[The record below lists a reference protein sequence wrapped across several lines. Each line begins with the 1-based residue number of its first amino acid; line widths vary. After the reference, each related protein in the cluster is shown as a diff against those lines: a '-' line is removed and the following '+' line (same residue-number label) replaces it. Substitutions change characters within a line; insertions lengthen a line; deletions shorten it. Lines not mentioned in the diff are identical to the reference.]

1 MKAASNDAFKG
12 DGKNL
17 SIFEPKLILK
27 ISISSVSAPPEAP
40 PKASIIFEVV
50 LLDPP
55 ITLKPTTFEFGA
67 TPLTPIL
74 FPPTADVNPAIE
86 VP

>member
-1 MKAASNDAFKG
+1 MKAASIEALIG
-12 DGKNL
+12 GGKNL
-17 SIFEPKLILK
+17 SEFVPKLILK
-27 ISISSVSAPPEAP
+27 ISISAVSAPPEAP

-50 LLDPP
+50 LFDPP
-55 ITLKPTTFEFGA
+55 IRFKPTTFEFGA

-74 FPPTADVNPAIE
+74 FPPTADVIPAIE